1 MSTITFD
8 CNVTEIDIIP
18 IKDND
23 ENIFVLN
30 EKCLI
35 INMMNSSK
43 EKILAQTEIEKKD
56 AIKLAKLILFTY
68 EQQ

>member
-30 EKCLI
+30 EQCLI

>member
-30 EKCLI
+30 EKCMI

>member
-43 EKILAQTEIEKKD
+43 EKILAQTEIEKTD

>member
-30 EKCLI
+30 EQCMI

-43 EKILAQTEIEKKD
+43 EKILVQTEIEKKD

>member
-30 EKCLI
+30 EKCMI

-68 EQQ
+68 DQQ

>member
-30 EKCLI
+30 EKCMI

-68 EQQ
+68 EQR

>member
-68 EQQ
+68 EQR

>member
-30 EKCLI
+30 EKSMI

-43 EKILAQTEIEKKD
+43 EKILVQTEIEKKD